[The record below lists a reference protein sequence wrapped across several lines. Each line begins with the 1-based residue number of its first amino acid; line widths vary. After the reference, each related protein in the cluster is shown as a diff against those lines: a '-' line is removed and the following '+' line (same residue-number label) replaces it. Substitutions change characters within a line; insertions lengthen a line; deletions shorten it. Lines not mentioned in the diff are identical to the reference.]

1 MKRWG
6 WWWTRTTRRERPPEA
21 MRQESRRPGRGSPGH
36 GGNPGRQQVLLEL
49 RNLLER
55 IKIHLMLAREVQA
68 FNNKNSFVQA
78 AQMVV
83 ELSRQDEGWLKT
95 AP

>member
-1 MKRWG
+1 
-6 WWWTRTTRRERPPEA
+6 
-21 MRQESRRPGRGSPGH
+21 
-36 GGNPGRQQVLLEL
+36 VLLEL

-68 FNNKNSFVQA
+68 FNSKNSFVQA

-83 ELSRQDEGWLKT
+83 ELSRQNEGWLKT
-95 AP
+95 TV